1 MNFFSSTLKAVKSNI
16 QYDITYGSQ
25 STYDLDQKLYDLD
38 LLTPNECSEYD
49 NIMYCCRKKCYENY
63 LIEYTKCTS
72 LHFSILNLYSRG
84 TDSKYCIMGDP
95 WPIMADRL
103 TSHLSIDHK

>member
-25 STYDLDQKLYDLD
+25 STYDLDRKLYDLD

-49 NIMYCCRKKCYENY
+49 NIMYCCRKKM
-63 LIEYTKCTS
+63 LRK
-72 LHFSILNLYSRG
+72 LY
-84 TDSKYCIMGDP
+84 
-95 WPIMADRL
+95 DR
-103 TSHLSIDHK
+103 IHKMYIFASFNSEPSQ

>member
-38 LLTPNECSEYD
+38 LLTPN
-49 NIMYCCRKKCYENY
+49 KC
-63 LIEYTKCTS
+63 
-72 LHFSILNLYSRG
+72 
-84 TDSKYCIMGDP
+84 P
-95 WPIMADRL
+95 
-103 TSHLSIDHK
+103 